1 MSGKRPN
8 SSVSVGEVRII
19 IETLMDPIPP
29 GDIRNE
35 VVSGNRGCL
44 RAERQLRD
52 AIDEDNSSLIAI
64 VTSPC

>member
-35 VVSGNRGCL
+35 VVSGNRSL